1 MPFIQNMA
9 KKTESDH
16 GLITLRL
23 PQKLIDALDALTE
36 GRLSR
41 SQLMRV
47 VIEEFLERDEAAQR
61 ELVVKGLFGRSKG

>member
-1 MPFIQNMA
+1 MA
-9 KKTESDH
+9 KKTESEQ

-23 PQKLIDALDALTE
+23 PQKLIDALDGLTE

-47 VIEEFLERDEAAQR
+47 VIEEFLNRDEAEQR
-61 ELVVKGLFGRSKG
+61 ALLVKGLFGRSKE